1 VTALTALVSVAGVD
15 MREFVFLGFPPHK
28 KGRQTF
34 FQKLVHSEYPNV
46 YFESPHRLLKNLELL
61 ASVAPDRKMIVG
73 REITKMHEQIFEGS
87 VSEVYVYFQEHQ
99 DKIRGEFTLIV
110 V

>member
-1 VTALTALVSVAGVD
+1 
-15 MREFVFLGFPPHK
+15 
-28 KGRQTF
+28 
-34 FQKLVHSEYPNV
+34 
-46 YFESPHRLLKNLELL
+46 LKNLELL
-61 ASVAPDRKMIVG
+61 ASVAPNKKMIVG

-87 VSEVYVYFQEHQ
+87 VSEVHAYFQERQ